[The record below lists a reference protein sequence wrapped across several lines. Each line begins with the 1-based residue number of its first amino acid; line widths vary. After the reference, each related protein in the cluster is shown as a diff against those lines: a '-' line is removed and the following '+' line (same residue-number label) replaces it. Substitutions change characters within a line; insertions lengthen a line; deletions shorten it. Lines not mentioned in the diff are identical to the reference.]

1 MHEFAITRSLLN
13 EALAEGT
20 RQGASRITR
29 IKLLIG
35 EKSSVVPECVQFY
48 FDQLKEDTIAAGA
61 VLEFHRIPLQIRC
74 PKCGKIFSSIEEMCS
89 CNAGGEITGG
99 DELIIESIEIEKE
112 V

>member
-20 RQGASRITR
+20 RQGASRVTR

-48 FDQLKEDTIAAGA
+48 FDRMKEGTLAAGA
-61 VLEFHRIPLQIRC
+61 VLEFHRTPLQIRC
-74 PKCGKIFSSIEEMCS
+74 PKCGKTFSSIEEMCS

-99 DELIIESIEIEKE
+99 DELVIESIEIEKE
-112 V
+112 E